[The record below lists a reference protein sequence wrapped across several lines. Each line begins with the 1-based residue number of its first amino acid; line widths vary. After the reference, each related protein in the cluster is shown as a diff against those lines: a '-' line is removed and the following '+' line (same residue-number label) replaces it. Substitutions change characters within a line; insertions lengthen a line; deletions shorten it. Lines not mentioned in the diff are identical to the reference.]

1 MYKQTMH
8 SFTYQSYANFV
19 DKDNRTK
26 IRYLHCTLGQ
36 TILRHMYNI
45 YLCRYYKQLSNK
57 TRTMLRSLN
66 TLLQDLYTKMG
77 HICDVALFFYL
88 QCDITLNISI
98 FRILEKLATAIAVL
112 NWQ

>member
-57 TRTMLRSLN
+57 TSYAPFLK
-66 TLLQDLYTKMG
+66 Y
-77 HICDVALFFYL
+77 I
-88 QCDITLNISI
+88 
-98 FRILEKLATAIAVL
+98 IARFVH
-112 NWQ
+112 